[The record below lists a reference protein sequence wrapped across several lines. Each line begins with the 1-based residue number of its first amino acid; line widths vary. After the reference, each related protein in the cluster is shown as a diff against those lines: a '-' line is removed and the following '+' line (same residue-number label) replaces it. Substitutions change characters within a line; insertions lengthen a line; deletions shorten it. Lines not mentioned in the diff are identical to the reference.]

1 MMQAQFWFYLGQVM
15 MTMRRTTRASKTKK
29 RKVKKRVREKMMVK
43 EAAQVRT

>member
-15 MTMRRTTRASKTKK
+15 MTMRRTTRARKK
-29 RKVKKRVREKMMVK
+29 KWKVKKRVREKMMVK